1 MEDVRPG
8 SSASSSSRAPRAKG
22 LRRLALL
29 TLTGLAIPRQ
39 TFLAPR
45 NVARLATPDPSVQLA
60 YKEGRGDDFVEED
73 EDDLEEIDMDTMSSF
88 ASDKD
93 DAPSRFKPDMDQKF
107 KRTGFFDRK
116 DLSRLDVSE
125 FDKNGALR
133 KLSIEQ
139 LEARLEKRYQAS
151 TRAKVL
157 PKRSEEAVPKVPTE
171 SRQSDVDDFD
181 LYWKPPMRKLRP
193 AQPRP
198 MPAQSG
204 MQKWEPVELS
214 PPMKPEEEAKSAKGR
229 PGSLQSWL
237 LTDQARPRNQA
248 AKEEKQNSKVS
259 NSKDRVG
266 NSKFRKMYKAVMR
279 NYSALPWD
287 RVEGQTSWLDP
298 ANKTWQELGMCSEE
312 SREMLELMAELGVHT
327 PNRLQ
332 GLALPEII
340 SGKDVMLT
348 STTGSGKTLAFLL
361 PLLERFILPLA
372 KTGLSSQKSS
382 LPHHLAPK
390 ILSKPRILVVAPGR
404 ELSQQTTRV
413 ILDLLNPFSPML
425 NVTNLVGKDNHKRQD
440 EALRDRQPVIV
451 VGTPGK
457 LMDHAMEGRLILN
470 ELNAVVIDE
479 VDALLSMSRKDHVQL
494 LLQHLGIND
503 QAQRILVSASGSM
516 EGDALGFAE
525 AILRDGWKLVG
536 PRHRMELPKRV
547 LHLVNGAPDVT
558 KKLAFIQRL
567 STSDPEVNSMIVFC
581 NNHERVRKV
590 AEQLNERNILTDFL
604 TGNRSKEARDK
615 AISNFA
621 TNEVQALVATDAA
634 MRGLDFRDVT
644 HVVNFELPGDA
655 ATYAHR
661 AGRCGRMGYNGIV
674 ISLASGGYMN
684 KRLRSYSRAL
694 DFELI
699 EANVNDGELGA
710 DLGMMYGPEKRKR

>member
-1 MEDVRPG
+1 MDAQNLMVVKTQPG
-8 SSASSSSRAPRAKG
+8 GLASEYNQSTSSGQAIRMGDRIWKEKEFHIEKKG
-22 LRRLALL
+22 KSLGLQLAVTEKACCLTVEKISAAGVVQEMRQKEQKDALL
-29 TLTGLAIPRQ
+29 GKLAEHYARQKLDMPMGLNA
-39 TFLAPR
+39 AS
-45 NVARLATPDPSVQLA
+45 A
-60 YKEGRGDDFVEED
+60 
-73 EDDLEEIDMDTMSSF
+73 F
-88 ASDKD
+88 AQ
-93 DAPSRFKPDMDQKF
+93 DQF
-107 KRTGFFDRK
+107 
-116 DLSRLDVSE
+116 
-125 FDKNGALR
+125 
-133 KLSIEQ
+133 
-139 LEARLEKRYQAS
+139 
-151 TRAKVL
+151 
-157 PKRSEEAVPKVPTE
+157 
-171 SRQSDVDDFD
+171 
-181 LYWKPPMRKLRP
+181 
-193 AQPRP
+193 
-198 MPAQSG
+198 
-204 MQKWEPVELS
+204 
-214 PPMKPEEEAKSAKGR
+214 
-229 PGSLQSWL
+229 
-237 LTDQARPRNQA
+237 

-390 ILSKPRILVVAPGR
+390 ILSKPRILVVVLALLHTNTLVVTRLKLQAPGR

-479 VDALLSMSRKDHVQL
+479 VDALLSMSRKDHL
-494 LLQHLGIND
+494 
-503 QAQRILVSASGSM
+503 
-516 EGDALGFAE
+516 
-525 AILRDGWKLVG
+525 
-536 PRHRMELPKRV
+536 
-547 LHLVNGAPDVT
+547 
-558 KKLAFIQRL
+558 
-567 STSDPEVNSMIVFC
+567 
-581 NNHERVRKV
+581 
-590 AEQLNERNILTDFL
+590 
-604 TGNRSKEARDK
+604 
-615 AISNFA
+615 
-621 TNEVQALVATDAA
+621 
-634 MRGLDFRDVT
+634 
-644 HVVNFELPGDA
+644 
-655 ATYAHR
+655 
-661 AGRCGRMGYNGIV
+661 
-674 ISLASGGYMN
+674 
-684 KRLRSYSRAL
+684 
-694 DFELI
+694 
-699 EANVNDGELGA
+699 
-710 DLGMMYGPEKRKR
+710 